1 MGFSKKTGK
10 GRLDKYY
17 FLAKDQGFRARSAF
31 KLIQLNKKYNFLEKA
46 RVLVDLCAAPGG
58 WLQVAAKYMPV
69 SQLIIGIDLV
79 AIKPIPNVITLV
91 DDITSEKC
99 RADLKRELKT
109 WKADVFLNDGAP
121 NVGSSWAHDA
131 FTQAELV
138 LSALKLATEFLN
150 EGGTFVTKIFRSKDY
165 NSLLWVF
172 KHLFRSVEAT
182 KPASSRNVSAEIFVV
197 CRGYLAP
204 SSIDPRFLDP
214 KHVFQELTSADQQ
227 SKSGLVNILK
237 PEKKQRSREGYADD
251 ATVLHKRVPAI
262 DFVRAADPVAILG
275 SANELSFE
283 DEASR
288 DLVPFADE
296 DIRISCQDLKVV
308 GRKEFKALL
317 KWRAAIRERFQK
329 RKQQQDD
336 QAEAGEAPDSSEESD
351 ALEAL
356 DELAAAAQKKAK
368 REKRKA
374 LERKA
379 KQRLRL
385 QLQME
390 NTQDLADD
398 MQEEGLFSIKA
409 LRRKAGVS
417 RVIDQEGPADEDE
430 TASDAG
436 SAQGGASGE
445 ESGYEGEEEDEEE
458 RRVAKWEEEMEESYE
473 RFKSA
478 RLEKDALRFV
488 KQKHE
493 EALDGDRLEEGGEEQ
508 EDEDDAMGAS
518 SYSGDDSSAGSSED
532 ELNVQID
539 TADER
544 KAALKAK
551 ADLFYANPLF
561 GLIDT
566 AKSEAAVAAK
576 KRVRFA
582 PDEAEGDGEPEEE
595 EEEVPQSERKKKKMR
610 RQKDQKGAAREKEP
624 ESKGIVFV
632 KADTTYDDGDDD
644 DDAAANEGFEEK
656 TKRMMT
662 DPAAISL
669 AHQLVAERRRKKQ
682 DMLDDSFSR
691 YAFGPSHGLPAWFLE
706 EESRHYKPQIPIT
719 KEAAAAIREKLRKL
733 EATPSRKVLE
743 AKGRNKMRAL
753 KRIEALQKKAAVIAD
768 SEEIGGKQKS
778 MQIER
783 LMRAGKKPTKK
794 EKKVVVAKGKL
805 KGVKG
810 RPRGVKGHYKMVDG
824 RAKKDMRAQKAQSK
838 RSKGGRR

>member
-1 MGFSKKTGK
+1 
-10 GRLDKYY
+10 
-17 FLAKDQGFRARSAF
+17 
-31 KLIQLNKKYNFLEKA
+31 
-46 RVLVDLCAAPGG
+46 
-58 WLQVAAKYMPV
+58 MPV

-99 RADLKRELKT
+99 RTDLKRELKT

-138 LSALKLATEFLN
+138 LSALKLATEFLA

-172 KHLFRSVEAT
+172 KHLFKTVEAT

-204 SSIDPRFLDP
+204 SSIDPKFLDP

-237 PEKKQRSREGYADD
+237 PEKKQRSREGYDDD
-251 ATVLHKRVPAI
+251 AMVLHKRVPAI
-262 DFVRAADPVAILG
+262 DFIKAADPVAILG

-283 DEASR
+283 DEASQ
-288 DLVPFADE
+288 DLAPFADE
-296 DIRISCQDLKVV
+296 DIKISCQDLKVV

-317 KWRAAIRERFQK
+317 KWRAMIRERFQK
-329 RKQQQDD
+329 KKQEEQ
-336 QAEAGEAPDSSEESD
+336 EESESGESSEED
-351 ALEAL
+351 PLEAL

-409 LRRKAGVS
+409 LRKRSKVS
-417 RVIDQEGPADEDE
+417 RVIEHEEPDEDADEAGESEREDEENAEGDFSEYEEDE
-430 TASDAG
+430 T
-436 SAQGGASGE
+436 E
-445 ESGYEGEEEDEEE
+445 K
-458 RRVAKWEEEMEESYE
+458 RVAKWEEEMEENYQ

-488 KQKHE
+488 KQKHD
-493 EALDGDRLEEGGEEQ
+493 EAMDEDKLSDDEEQ
-508 EDEDDAMGAS
+508 EAMDAS
-518 SYSGDDSSAGSSED
+518 SYSSESSDEDDEV
-532 ELNVQID
+532 NVQID

-544 KAALKAK
+544 KEALKAK
-551 ADLFYANPLF
+551 ADLFYSNPLF
-561 GLIDT
+561 GLID
-566 AKSEAAVAAK
+566 AAK
-576 KRVRFA
+576 GESGKRVNFSTPSDA
-582 PDEAEGDGEPEEE
+582 PGEDEQEEM
-595 EEEVPQSERKKKKMR
+595 PQSEKKKRREAK
-610 RQKDQKGAAREKEP
+610 RQKNAAAKEKEDK
-624 ESKGIVFV
+624 ETKGIVFV
-632 KADTTYDDGDDD
+632 KADTTYDDDN
-644 DDAAANEGFEEK
+644 DDANAEEFDEQ
-656 TKRMMT
+656 TKRMMA

-682 DMLDDSFSR
+682 DMLDDSFNR
-691 YAFGPSHGLPAWFLE
+691 YAFGPSHGLPAWFVE
-706 EESRHYKPQIPIT
+706 EESRHNRPQIPIT
-719 KEAAAAIREKLRKL
+719 KEAAAAIKEKLRKL

-743 AKGRNKMRAL
+743 AKGRNKMRAA
-753 KRIEALQKKAAVIAD
+753 KRIEALKKKAAVIAD

-778 MQIER
+778 MQIEK
-783 LMRAGKKPTKK
+783 LMRAGKKSTRK

-810 RPRGVKGHYKMVDG
+810 RPKGVKGHYKMVDG

-838 RSKGGRR
+838 RGKGGRR